1 MKVQASQDVPLLPVT
16 MAGSADCQVRWLVSR
31 SDGAPNF
38 AMRLFEIAPGG
49 YTPHHH
55 HPYEHEIFILSGQ
68 GEVLEGETPR
78 PLTSGDVALIQP
90 NEVHQFRNTGH
101 EVLRMLCLIPN
112 EADLR
117 TADQQA
123 ECSAVT
129 PTTT

>member
-90 NEVHQFRNTGH
+90 NEVHQFRNTGN

-123 ECSAVT
+123 ECSAVS